1 MNTQNP
7 NESRHFSRIA
17 FHAEVQLQIHLIDEV
32 QTAQLLDISLKG
44 ALLKIDKPLTKA
56 VNLRSCTMTLLLGR
70 DGENIIMKGNV
81 VHQSGQFIGIE
92 CVHIDL
98 DSMTNLRRLVALNT
112 GDEKLLE
119 KELSEMLKIVSA
131 KSQPASPL

>member
-17 FHAEVQLQIHLIDEV
+17 FHADVQLQIHLIDEI

-56 VNLRSCTMTLLLGR
+56 ANLRSCTMTLLLGR
-70 DGENIIMKGNV
+70 DGENITMKGNV

-119 KELSEMLKIVSA
+119 KELSEMLKMVSA
-131 KSQPASPL
+131 KSQPASSL